1 MLSRRIFCWAAAA
14 AALPV
19 RAAGKSLILIGT
31 DQAAKIKAQVG
42 GSGGS
47 VRELAEAALKSG
59 PWSVTTTRPKDSD
72 AKPNDYYSEGPY
84 WWPDPQKPGGPYIRK
99 DGERNPARFV
109 ANRNDLG
116 AMCSATL
123 ALGMGAWLLGDRRCV
138 DHASRILSTW
148 FVDPKTRMNPH
159 LEYGQAVRGH
169 NTGRGIGIIDTVSL
183 IHCAQGVL
191 LLEQAGGY
199 DAAPVRRWFADY
211 LKWMTTSTKGLDE
224 KKAANNHGTWWT
236 AQAAAYAT
244 LTGDDANL
252 QMAWKQYRDVLVPTQ
267 IEADG
272 SCPKEEAR
280 TNSLGYSAMN
290 LDAFAVICRIAQT
303 HGVDLWNY
311 QGPKGSVKTA
321 FRYLLPYVKAP
332 ETWRKQQISK
342 WTGESTIFPVLAGL
356 DRGLPKAKTAWVQWV
371 GLAASA

>member
-1 MLSRRIFCWAAAA
+1 MLSRRQFCLAAAA
-14 AALPV
+14 AALPA

-31 DQAAKIKAQVG
+31 EQAPRMNDQAR
-42 GSGGS
+42 GSAGI
-47 VRELAEAALKSG
+47 VQELAEAALKSG

-84 WWPDPQKPGGPYIRK
+84 WWPDPEKPGGPYIRK

-123 ALGMGAWLLGDRRCV
+123 ALGMGAYLLGDKRCV

-148 FVDPKTRMNPH
+148 FVNPKTRMNPH

-183 IHCAQGVL
+183 IHCAQGVV
-191 LLEQAGGY
+191 LLELAGGY

-211 LKWMTTSTKGLDE
+211 LKWMTASTKGLDE

-272 SCPKEEAR
+272 SCPREEAR

-303 HGVDLWNY
+303 HGLDLWSY

-321 FRYLLPYVKAP
+321 FRYLLPYVKNP
-332 ETWRKQQISK
+332 ETWKKQQISK
-342 WTGESTIFPVLAGL
+342 WTGESTIFPVLSGL

-371 GLAASA
+371 GQAASA